1 MKFKELDDILK
12 LKLKKVCRVNKS
24 LNGWLPSSEDFV
36 VIKEGKVEAIFS
48 KNLEINFEGNNIISV
63 NRF

>member
-1 MKFKELDDILK
+1 MKFKDLDDILR
-12 LKLKKVCRVNKS
+12 LKIKKVCRVNKS
-24 LNGWLPSSEDFV
+24 LNGWLPSGEDFV
-36 VIKEGKVEAIFS
+36 VIKEGKVGAIFS

>member
-1 MKFKELDDILK
+1 MKFKDLDDILR
-12 LKLKKVCRVNKS
+12 LKIKKVCRVNKS
-24 LNGWLPSSEDFV
+24 LNGWLPSGEDFV